1 MEVPKRANSVPAGKA
16 GDAIAARNG
25 VVVTSEAEKAPAAA
39 HLPPQP
45 LTIPK
50 SPRTLLLPSPLSFT
64 GFLMRMTPDLLLHG
78 GTLLHP
84 VDGTM
89 RAADVL
95 IRDGIIAAID
105 ASSSTVADDVPCY
118 DASGKLISPG
128 WMDMH
133 VHFREPGFE
142 HKETIATGARA
153 AVAGGF
159 TAVACMPNTN
169 PPIHTRDVVEFVLER
184 AEETPIDV
192 HPIACVSKER
202 AGQELAELGDL
213 ADGGAVAFSDDGSPV
228 QHAGLMRRSLE
239 YSAMLDRPV
248 INHMEELSL
257 NPDGHMHEGPV
268 SSRLGMPGIPG
279 LAEEVMIARDVELAG
294 FTDGHVHVAH
304 ISTARSVELVH
315 RAKARGIPVTAEV
328 CPHHFTLTD
337 EAVETSG
344 FDGNTKMHP
353 PLRSAADVEAMKEG
367 LADGTIDAICTDHAP
382 HAPHE
387 KDAEFLRAPFGI
399 LGLETAWGLVGREL
413 IADDHLSVVDAV
425 RMLTVAPRRILGLDV
440 PEIREEEPACLTVFD
455 AETEWTFTDEDIAS
469 KSRNTP
475 FVGETLVG
483 KPWAV
488 YTKGQFIRTDE

>member
-1 MEVPKRANSVPAGKA
+1 
-16 GDAIAARNG
+16 
-25 VVVTSEAEKAPAAA
+25 
-39 HLPPQP
+39 
-45 LTIPK
+45 
-50 SPRTLLLPSPLSFT
+50 
-64 GFLMRMTPDLLLHG
+64 
-78 GTLLHP
+78 
-84 VDGTM
+84 
-89 RAADVL
+89 
-95 IRDGIIAAID
+95 
-105 ASSSTVADDVPCY
+105 
-118 DASGKLISPG
+118 
-128 WMDMH
+128 
-133 VHFREPGFE
+133 
-142 HKETIATGARA
+142 
-153 AVAGGF
+153 
-159 TAVACMPNTN
+159 MPNTN
-169 PPIHTRDVVEFVLER
+169 PPIHTRDVVEFILER
-184 AEETPIDV
+184 AEVTPVDV

-202 AGQELAELGDL
+202 AGEELAELGDL

-228 QHAGLMRRSLE
+228 QHAGLMRRALE
-239 YSAMLDRPV
+239 YSAMLDRPI
-248 INHMEELSL
+248 INHMEELTL
-257 NPDGHMHEGPV
+257 NPDGHMHEGEV
-268 SSRLGMPGIPG
+268 SSRLGVSGIPG
-279 LAEEVMIARDVELAG
+279 LSEEVMIARDIELAAYTG
-294 FTDGHVHVAH
+294 GHVHVAH
-304 ISTARSVELVH
+304 ISTARSVELVR

-337 EAVETSG
+337 EAVETSD

-413 IADDHLSVVDAV
+413 IADDHLSVVEAV

-455 AETEWTFTDEDIAS
+455 AETEWTFTEEDIAS

-488 YTKGQFIRTDE
+488 YNKGQFIRTDA